1 MVQRLIPKTTIRFLG
16 IQYDGTNQREILS
29 FCKKCYSIEEHL
41 YFSFHDHS
49 IEIEVGEWIVNTFDD
64 KFTILTDKEVQA
76 IFKPLG
82 SR

>member
-16 IQYDGTNQREILS
+16 IQFDGTNQREILS
-29 FCKKCYSIEEHL
+29 FCKMCYSIEEHL
-41 YFSFHDHS
+41 YFSFHGHT
-49 IEIEVGEWIVNTFDD
+49 IEVEVGEWIINTFDD
-64 KFTILTDKEVQA
+64 EFIILTGKEVQA

>member
-16 IQYDGTNQREILS
+16 IQFDGTNQREILS
-29 FCKKCYSIEEHL
+29 FCKMCYAIEDKL
-41 YFSFHDHS
+41 YFHFHHRS
-49 IEIEVGEWIVNTFDD
+49 IKIEVGEWIVNTYDD
-64 KFTILTDKEVQA
+64 EFNVLTDKEVKA